1 MLIISI
7 ICFLILLIL
16 LFLGLRKNTDFLSP
30 GRVFAMLWAFV
41 LGVVE
46 LKLSRLQL
54 EWSALD
60 WFMALIGLVTF
71 LIGIYISYILNLGK
85 PFLQISEIRT
95 KLREVQIDESRL
107 FKFIVIYFFLCLASF
122 IIEWRIEG
130 YIPLFT
136 ARPDKARVMFGIFG
150 LHYILNSINA
160 VMFLIIQYFIFIK
173 AKVVKKSFL
182 VVIFILSVG
191 NYILFVQRFGMFIL
205 LMMGFCI
212 YYYAGKR
219 LKLRTVVIFAA
230 LILSLLIGIQSLRV
244 TKFYTD
250 YVYLGSKMKFSPQYS
265 EFTVPYMY
273 VAMNIENFVKY
284 YPHIEKHSFG
294 FFTFE
299 YLVELSTIRKWFIDY
314 YHFDK
319 FKLHIGGYNTFPFFW
334 TYFYDFGIAGLAV
347 IPFIIG
353 FTISEI
359 YYYLHRNPG
368 LIVLTLTAIAFTII
382 TSSFNSDSLTRLDTV
397 LPFFVI
403 VGSQFYFQ
411 KKP

>member
-150 LHYILNSINA
+150 LNYILNSINA

-182 VVIFILSVG
+182 VVIFILSLG

-219 LKLRTVVIFAA
+219 LKLRTVVIFA
-230 LILSLLIGIQSLRV
+230 LL
-244 TKFYTD
+244 
-250 YVYLGSKMKFSPQYS
+250 
-265 EFTVPYMY
+265 
-273 VAMNIENFVKY
+273 
-284 YPHIEKHSFG
+284 
-294 FFTFE
+294 
-299 YLVELSTIRKWFIDY
+299 
-314 YHFDK
+314 
-319 FKLHIGGYNTFPFFW
+319 
-334 TYFYDFGIAGLAV
+334 
-347 IPFIIG
+347 
-353 FTISEI
+353 
-359 YYYLHRNPG
+359 
-368 LIVLTLTAIAFTII
+368 
-382 TSSFNSDSLTRLDTV
+382 
-397 LPFFVI
+397 
-403 VGSQFYFQ
+403 
-411 KKP
+411 

>member
-150 LHYILNSINA
+150 LNYILNSINA

-182 VVIFILSVG
+182 VVIFILSLG

-353 FTISEI
+353 FTILNFIAI
-359 YYYLHRNPG
+359 Y
-368 LIVLTLTAIAFTII
+368 F
-382 TSSFNSDSLTRLDTV
+382 
-397 LPFFVI
+397 PFE
-403 VGSQFYFQ
+403 
-411 KKP
+411 